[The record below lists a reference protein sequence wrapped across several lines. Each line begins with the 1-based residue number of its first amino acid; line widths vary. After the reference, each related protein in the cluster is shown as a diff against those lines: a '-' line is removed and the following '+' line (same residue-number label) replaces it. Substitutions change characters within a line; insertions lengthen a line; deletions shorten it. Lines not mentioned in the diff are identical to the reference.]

1 LVSVAVID
9 AKSKGGGGGK
19 SSSSYT
25 KSVSSKTTSSLTEG
39 AAKAVGISIAGI
51 ATTNTKKK
59 LHLDDDFFE
68 NETEDETTEQS
79 PGVGVLPAFLAM
91 GILLLARRKKAV

>member
-1 LVSVAVID
+1 MPSLR
-9 AKSKGGGGGK
+9 GGGGK

-25 KSVSSKTTSSLTEG
+25 KSVSSKTASSLIEG
-39 AAKAVGISIAGI
+39 AAKVVGISSAGI
-51 ATTNTKKK
+51 AAKNTKSK

-68 NETEDETTEQS
+68 NETEDETAEES
-79 PGVGVLPAFLAM
+79 PGVGVLPTFLAM